1 MVKLRDKKLSLFL
14 YLFIFKFMRLHTI
27 KDKYEIGKIKTY
39 EDVPGWIGCAEDIY
53 KIIIDKLED
62 GDSIVEIGTFFG
74 QSTIFMASLIKQS
87 GKRIKFDTIDSL
99 WQIDADVRRGDHPK
113 SFYEYRFSKELTNI
127 PIDELIKAHYRLC
140 GVEEYINLMIG
151 DSRWLWKWYDEESLK
166 FVYIDGDHNYDIV
179 KLDMNNWWSRVK
191 VGGYMGGDD
200 IDAYPSVLKAMNELI
215 EEKSIDRE
223 RVQIFPNSFLIQK

>member
-1 MVKLRDKKLSLFL
+1 
-14 YLFIFKFMRLHTI
+14 MRLHTI

-53 KIIIDKLED
+53 GLVFKELND

-74 QSTIFMASLIKQS
+74 QSTIFMASLIKES
-87 GKRIKFDTIDSL
+87 GKKIKFDTIDSL

-113 SFYEYRFSKELTNI
+113 SFYDYRFSEQLKDI

-140 GVEEYINLMIG
+140 GVDEYINLMIG
-151 DSRWLWKWYDEESLK
+151 DSRWLWKWYDEESLQ
-166 FVYIDGDHNYDIV
+166 FVYIDGDHNYEIV
-179 KLDMNNWWSRVK
+179 KLDIDNWWSRVK
-191 VGGYMGGDD
+191 VGGYLGGDD

-215 EEKSIDRE
+215 ERE
-223 RVQIFPNSFLIQK
+223 NIPNHNIQIFPNSFLIRK